1 MALMKHFRPFS
12 APGDENRYWKAT
24 KIDTE
29 TRHLPSAAVQTELS
43 QPFSQP
49 LPFTPNTHSKRPS
62 HCLSDYIMKIGKVKK
77 SFGEKWKE
85 KLKSDGY
92 SVFFWKFVPWI
103 FFFSVR
109 FRISSVFFSAKTST
123 QLPDKP
129 KKKAAWT
136 FFILPFW
143 NWTRHDHQVQKSAS
157 YGLRMRAELLDV
169 YRITRPLDQ

>member
-1 MALMKHFRPFS
+1 
-12 APGDENRYWKAT
+12 
-24 KIDTE
+24 
-29 TRHLPSAAVQTELS
+29 
-43 QPFSQP
+43 
-49 LPFTPNTHSKRPS
+49 
-62 HCLSDYIMKIGKVKK
+62 MKIGKVKK

-136 FFILPFW
+136 FFILPF
-143 NWTRHDHQVQKSAS
+143 
-157 YGLRMRAELLDV
+157 
-169 YRITRPLDQ
+169 